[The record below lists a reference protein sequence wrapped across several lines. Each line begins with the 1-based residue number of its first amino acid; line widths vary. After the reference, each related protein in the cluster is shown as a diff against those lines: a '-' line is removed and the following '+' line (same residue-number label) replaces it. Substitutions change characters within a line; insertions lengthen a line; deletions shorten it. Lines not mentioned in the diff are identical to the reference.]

1 MCMCVSR
8 SVVSDSLQ
16 PHGLQPARLPVH
28 GISQAITVKWGAMSS
43 CRQSPQARDWTQFS
57 CITVRFFTISA
68 AQEALYN
75 LYIAT
80 KPDSIQGATNWRL
93 RKIKSGKQIG
103 EEHKNSLI
111 LLNWQ
116 WAYWQ
121 FFLFFQPNRS
131 QCNLRT
137 KSGNWVP
144 SHFAR
149 RVERISIHSERG
161 QKGSFFFFLLLL
173 FLHFFTLLKP
183 PGHPAL
189 AAGVEDRDPAGDK
202 TQREEH
208 VSLYFMKL

>member
-1 MCMCVSR
+1 MDC
-8 SVVSDSLQ
+8 SLL
-16 PHGLQPARLPVH
+16 GSSVH
-28 GISQAITVKWGAMSS
+28 GISQAITVEWGAMFSS
-43 CRQSPQARDWTQFS
+43 RRSPQARDWTQFS

-80 KPDSIQGATNWRL
+80 KPDSIQEATNWRL

-121 FFLFFQPNRS
+121 FSLFFQPNRS

-149 RVERISIHSERG
+149 RVERISKHSETV
-161 QKGSFFFFLLLL
+161 QKGSFFFFLLL
-173 FLHFFTLLKP
+173 FLHFFTRLQP
-183 PGHPAL
+183 PGNPAL
-189 AAGVEDRDPAGDK
+189 AAAVADRDPAGDK

-208 VSLYFMKL
+208 VSLYFMTL